1 MNGAIPQWYY
11 TDMSVQMTIRVDDDL
26 ATFIDQAAKAGE
38 GSRAD
43 VINRA
48 IRREIRRRAAQ
59 RDAQIYAS
67 GTDSELEADAYAAWA
82 ARNASRVWSKVD

>member
-1 MNGAIPQWYY
+1 
-11 TDMSVQMTIRVDDDL
+11 MSVQMTIRVDDDL
-26 ATFIDQAAKAGE
+26 ATFVDRAAEAGE

-48 IRREIRRRAAQ
+48 LRREIRRRVAG

-67 GTDSELEADAYAAWA
+67 LAEPDLEPDAYAAWA
-82 ARNASRVWSKVD
+82 ALNAAQVWSELD

>member
-1 MNGAIPQWYY
+1 
-11 TDMSVQMTIRVDDDL
+11 MSVQMTIRIDDDL
-26 ATFIDQAAKAGE
+26 AAFIDQATKVGE

-48 IRREIRRRAAQ
+48 IKREIRRRAAQ

-67 GTDSELEADAYAAWA
+67 DADPDLETDAYAAWA
-82 ARNASRVWSKVD
+82 AKNANKVWSELD